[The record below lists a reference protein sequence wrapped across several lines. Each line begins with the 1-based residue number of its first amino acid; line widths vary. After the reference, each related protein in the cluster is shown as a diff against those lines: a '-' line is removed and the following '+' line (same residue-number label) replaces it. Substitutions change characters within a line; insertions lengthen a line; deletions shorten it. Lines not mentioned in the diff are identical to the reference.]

1 MRHSLFLA
9 SDSWL
14 LFMLGFVCMEF
25 RRLLS
30 PKNIVIFIVALA
42 LIGLTAGYFIFRKPH
57 PVPMDKYAPAN
68 ALAYIEINSL
78 TDVLD
83 GLTDTKAWNEIA
95 PVLGLSSQL
104 KQLGSGIGL
113 MSSTGLGP
121 DEVVIAGRAQYAI
134 VVTDIDAG
142 TGSSEEGVY
151 LNVKPRFA
159 LVAETHTSMEKA
171 AKIASERAS
180 IIARRIFGDATKEES
195 SNYAGTRIMTFRG
208 EQAQRQLVAAS
219 SGSVVLI
226 ANHEA
231 AIKACLDAIAG
242 RSATLA
248 DDEMLK
254 QKRGEVDKGAAIFA
268 YVTPAGVEKL
278 AQFGPTIF
286 ATRFT
291 NNPDALSAIANL
303 FGHISNQTAEGI
315 FYGLQFEND
324 GVTENYLTALRPQI
338 AQALGT
344 TTKPPAGASFNSLQ
358 LVPKDAEDCT
368 ILNIE
373 GVGALPENLLK
384 QLSPGLDL
392 VAGLALREFVINFR
406 KQLALDPADTL
417 DKAIG
422 NEIALVKLDEAEPL
436 VMLIQVKDRQSL
448 LGAINR
454 YLTKDSAKISSESY
468 NGIEIS
474 NSSNEDGRAAAFI
487 DDYLVMGTNPQVK
500 RIISTKDGKEVAAR
514 DERITKP
521 FAGRPQ
527 DTSLLSYEADG
538 RKTGKMMLGISR
550 LTRVTDGSQ
559 ELLEKEPMR
568 IALAKLPYA
577 TSFTR
582 FSNSGV
588 FTQTHSAI
596 GIFKRLG
603 DWLE

>member
-1 MRHSLFLA
+1 
-9 SDSWL
+9 
-14 LFMLGFVCMEF
+14 MEF

-30 PKNIVIFIVALA
+30 PKNLVIFIVALA
-42 LIGLTAGYFIFRKPH
+42 LIVLTAGYFIFRKPQ
-57 PVPMDKYAPAN
+57 PVAMNKYAPAN

-113 MSSTGLGP
+113 MSNTGLGP
-121 DEVVIAGRAQYAI
+121 DEVVIAGRAQYAV

-142 TGSSEEGVY
+142 TGATEEGVY

-159 LVAETHTSMEKA
+159 LIAETHTSTEKA
-171 AKIASERAS
+171 AKIVNDRAS

-195 SNYAGTRIMTFRG
+195 TNYSGTRLMIFRG
-208 EQAQRQLVAAS
+208 EQPQRQLVAAS
-219 SGSVVLI
+219 WGSVVLI

-231 AIKACLDAIAG
+231 AIKVCLDAISG
-242 RSATLA
+242 QTATLA
-248 DDEMLK
+248 EDQMLK
-254 QKRGEVDKGAAIFA
+254 QKRDEVDKGAAIFA

-315 FYGLQFEND
+315 FYGLQFEGG

-338 AQALGT
+338 AQALGA
-344 TTKPPAGASFNSLQ
+344 TTKPAATSFNFLQ
-358 LVPKDAEDCT
+358 LIPRDAEDCT
-368 ILNIE
+368 ILNME
-373 GVGALPENLLK
+373 AVGALPENLLK

-392 VAGLALREFVINFR
+392 VAGIALREFVITFR
-406 KQLALDPADTL
+406 KQLALQPSDTL
-417 DKAIG
+417 EKAIG
-422 NEIALVKLDEAEPL
+422 NEIALVKLDESEPL
-436 VMLIQVKDRQSL
+436 VMLIQVKDREQL
-448 LGAINR
+448 LAAMTR
-454 YLTKDSAKISSESY
+454 YLSKDNAKISSDSY
-468 NGIEIS
+468 NGVEIS
-474 NSSNEDGRAAAFI
+474 NSSNEDGRSAAFI
-487 DDYLVMGTNPQVK
+487 ADYLVLGTGPQIR
-500 RIISTKDGKEVAAR
+500 RIIDTKDEKAVAAR

-521 FAGRPQ
+521 LASRPQ
-527 DTSLLSYEADG
+527 DASLLSYEVDTGKA
-538 RKTGKMMLGISR
+538 GKMMLAISK
-550 LTRVTDGSQ
+550 LTRVSDGSQ

-568 IALAKLPYA
+568 MALSRLPYSISF
-577 TSFTR
+577 TSFR
-582 FSNSGV
+582 SSGV